1 MPKEKFSLFPKPKL
15 RQPSLPNALARRL
28 VVGLLNTLPIAPAE
42 VYNVDYS
49 LQQASDLL
57 RNGYKLWILG
67 THFSKRE
74 GPELAVRPAQYI
86 AGLTRR
92 PIVLPIS
99 LHQYFENQISV
110 DLLSRITAVTILPV
124 VNDDVM
130 REENRLLIEA
140 KLGRSPEKGEGAR
153 HYARLVNRATS
164 QGGIAGI
171 APQAGRRQSLE
182 LSQAEVKAV
191 EYLLA
196 LNRTQ
201 EHDKLA
207 FLFMSMIP
215 TSKVDFGKIYQKY
228 NLGMVYKIVFLTL
241 KLAKMYDLLAKMNLE
256 LTQNPIEP
264 GKFQITLDEL
274 ALIILSLPIDS
285 DYNKINPG
293 YAALLTSLEGV
304 GSLKAMTEVR

>member
-1 MPKEKFSLFPKPKL
+1 MAQEKFITFPKPEL
-15 RQPSLPNALARRL
+15 RQPNVWNRLARTL
-28 VVGLLNTLPIAPAE
+28 VIGVLNTLPVAPTE
-42 VYNVDYS
+42 VFDIDYS
-49 LQQASDLL
+49 LVQASDLL
-57 RNGYKLWILG
+57 SAGYKLWVLG

-74 GPELAVRPAQYI
+74 GPELAVRPVQYI
-86 AGLTRR
+86 PGLLSQ

-99 LHQYFENQISV
+99 LHQYFENQRSI
-110 DLLSRITAVTILPV
+110 DLLSGITAVTVAPV
-124 VNDDVM
+124 VNADVM
-130 REENRLLIEA
+130 EDGNRQRVEEI
-140 KLGRSPEKGEGAR
+140 LGRSPENLEGVR
-153 HYARLVNRATS
+153 HYARLVKKVTDK
-164 QGGIAGI
+164 GGIPSL
-171 APQAGRRQSLE
+171 APQAGRRTSLE
-182 LSQAEVKAV
+182 LHQADAKAIEV
-191 EYLLA
+191 LMA
-196 LNRTQ
+196 LNQIR
-201 EHDKLA
+201 EDDKLA

-215 TSKVDFGKIYQKY
+215 SGEVDFGKIYQKY

-241 KLAKMYDLLAKMNLE
+241 KLAKMHDLLAKMNLE